1 MARFSANNHSPT
13 ITGFEGLCPAATSG
27 AVTIVFT
34 APTAGG
40 GGADAG
46 GFENAAER
54 DEFIANQA
62 ELVVDIAALDTSFDL
77 LAADVELSRTAII
90 ALNTA
95 FEVIGL
101 QTAS

>member
-1 MARFSANNHSPT
+1 MARFSANSHYPT
-13 ITGFEGLCPAATSG
+13 IAEFEGLCPAASS
-27 AVTIVFT
+27 AVVSVTFT

-40 GGADAG
+40 LGADAG
-46 GFENAAER
+46 GFEGGAER

-62 ELVVDIAALDTSFDL
+62 ELVVDFAALDTSYDL
-77 LAADVELSRTAII
+77 LRADLALARTAII

-101 QTAS
+101 QTAV

>member
-1 MARFSANNHSPT
+1 MARFSANSYVPLIDQFN
-13 ITGFEGLCPAATSG
+13 GLCPAATSG
-27 AVTIVFT
+27 VVSVVFT

-40 GGADAG
+40 TGADAG
-46 GFENAAER
+46 GFEDGAER

-62 ELVVDIAALDTSFDL
+62 ELVVDFAALDTSYDL
-77 LAADVELSRTAII
+77 LRADLALVRTAIV

-95 FEVIGL
+95 FEVTGL